1 MNRSF
6 LILAIFAAVCVSMV
20 SLSSNVLTN
29 VDAQQQATRNRA
41 GSATQAAA
49 QAGRATFEYGTLTTV
64 VTTTGNESQFV
75 ISWAAGDEL
84 VNVTS
89 TNSREEV
96 YRRLVN
102 RLGGS
107 PSRLSRL
114 STVLNHFGSDGWQLI
129 ETQRQGGTINR
140 VFSRRSN

>member
-1 MNRSF
+1 MNRTF

-29 VDAQQQATRNRA
+29 ADAQQATRNRTGA
-41 GSATQAAA
+41 AAQAAT

-64 VTTTGNESQFV
+64 VTTTGNNSQFV
-75 ISWAAGDEL
+75 ITWVAGDVL

-89 TNSREEV
+89 NNSQEEV
-96 YRRLVN
+96 YRRLIS
-102 RLGGS
+102 RLGGA
-107 PSRLSRL
+107 PTRLSRL

-140 VFSRRSN
+140 VFIRRSN